1 MAHILHYYN
10 IKAYFKIKE
19 GQKMKSKLKQSYK
32 IIFLSFIILLSF
44 HLSVYSQGEEQE
56 VSIKSIKITPADT
69 TIDIGA
75 SFTFNASAYDSN
87 QNVIDTTFIWSISD
101 TSIGTIDT
109 TGLFT
114 AVGAGE
120 GYVIITLDSLGDS
133 AHVTVVDTSVS
144 DVINTATIQKVLP
157 NGKLHNKI
165 DNIQEGSG
173 EYKFGGFPSP
183 LNFLNGGRLMFL
195 TGSLSED
202 ITIMIKLPQIAR
214 IEGNTVAEFQSAYLH
229 RGIASA
235 AEFIVSVNGDTVS
248 PYYFD
253 SPVSVSLPY
262 KRGLLTKLGLNSEN
276 ITMAFYSDTAGFD
289 TTGITNVVIDSSR
302 NRIIADV
309 AHFSTLVL
317 YGETETTGIDE
328 IISKS
333 QIPNEFSL
341 EQNYPNPFN
350 PETKIIYQIPK
361 ISRVTIKIYNI
372 LGQEVRTLVDKEQT
386 MGEYKV
392 IWDGKNNSGIPLSSG
407 IYIYQLR
414 TKDFINSKRMI
425 LLR

>member
-1 MAHILHYYN
+1 
-10 IKAYFKIKE
+10 
-19 GQKMKSKLKQSYK
+19 MKNKLEQFYK

-44 HLSVYSQGEEQE
+44 HISVYSQGEGQE
-56 VSIKSIKITPADT
+56 VSIKSIKITPTDT
-69 TIDIGA
+69 TINIGA

-87 QNVIDTTFIWSISD
+87 QNVMDTTFIWNISD

-109 TGLFT
+109 SGLFT
-114 AVGAGE
+114 AIGAGE
-120 GYVIITLDSLGDS
+120 GYVVITLDSLGDS

-173 EYKFGGFPSP
+173 EYKLSGLPSP
-183 LNFLNGGRLMFL
+183 LNFLNGGRLMFP

-202 ITIMIKLPQIAR
+202 IIITIKLPQIAR
-214 IEGNTVAEFQSAYLH
+214 IEGDTVAEFQSAYLH

-262 KRGLLTKLGLNSEN
+262 KRGLLNELGLGLNLEN
-276 ITMAFYSDTAGFD
+276 ITMAYYSDTEGFD
-289 TTGITNVVIDSSR
+289 TTGITNVVIDTSR

-309 AHFSTLVL
+309 VHFSILVL

-328 IISKS
+328 IISES

-350 PETKIIYQIPK
+350 PETKITYQIPK

-372 LGQEVRTLVDKEQT
+372 LGQEVRTLVDKEQN

-392 IWDGKNNSGIPLSSG
+392 IWDGKNNSGNPVSSG